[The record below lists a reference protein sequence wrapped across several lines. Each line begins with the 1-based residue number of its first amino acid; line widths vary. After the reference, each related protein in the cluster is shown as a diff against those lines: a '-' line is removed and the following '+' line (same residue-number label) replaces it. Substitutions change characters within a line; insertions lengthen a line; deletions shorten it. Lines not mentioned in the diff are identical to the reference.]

1 MTIQQE
7 HKDRQYYKTN
17 KIMNKKR
24 VAATVIA
31 LALTA
36 GCAIAKKQTKT
47 VNERHKWNR

>member
-7 HKDRQYYKTN
+7 HKDRQYHKTN
-17 KIMNKKR
+17 KIMNTKR

-36 GCAIAKKQTKT
+36 GCAIAQKADKDCQRKT
-47 VNERHKWNR
+47 QME